1 MRAKLIFL
9 IFLAF
14 NLSLFSQNDF
24 KIGGEFR
31 VRSEL
36 DGRDFLNKTYPQSFT
51 ASRLRLN
58 IEKTI
63 FDDVTIFV
71 QLQDSRV
78 FGQEKGT
85 LVNIQNIDLHQ
96 GYVKVK
102 NLFDLPIFLQVGRFK
117 LNYGNFKLLGPND
130 WHNVGRSHDGLIL
143 GYEGK
148 SFQIDGFLTVHNNF
162 LNFRAGAADD
172 LRNYD
177 YTNPPS
183 DTGFNI
189 YGLYSTFKLDD
200 KNRFDVYGLFE
211 WDRRRPNGKDKNMER
226 LTIGSDYTLSL
237 SPFNF
242 FLQAVYQMG
251 SLFYSPLSKSL
262 DISSFLIFGS
272 VAYSFGDFKVSI
284 NADITSGGNIQKDNK
299 YKLFDNPYSTKHNFQ
314 GYMDFFTKL
323 SDLSFP
329 TGTFGLQDY
338 FFRANYVPKESKFSS
353 ELTVHYFLPFEKI
366 LYPVS
371 VNPYNDASVYGTE
384 LDLVLYY
391 NLFKSLKL
399 EWGSGVF
406 LPDKGMKYIYYGLLK
421 RGTIDKYDPAFWTYL
436 QLNLLF

>member
-1 MRAKLIFL
+1 MKTQLVFL
-9 IFLAF
+9 LVLAL

-51 ASRLRLN
+51 ASRLRFN

-63 FDDVTIFV
+63 LDDVTIFV
-71 QLQDSRV
+71 QFQDSRV

-85 LVNIQNIDLHQ
+85 LVSLQNIDLHQ

-102 NLFDLPIFLQVGRFK
+102 NLFELPINLQVGRFK
-117 LNYGNFKLLGPND
+117 IFYGNKKLFGPND
-130 WHNVGRSHDGLIL
+130 WHNVGRSHDGFRLNF
-143 GYEGK
+143 ESK

-162 LNFRAGAADD
+162 LNYRAGAADN
-172 LRNYD
+172 LQNYN
-177 YTNPPS
+177 YSNPPS

-200 KNRFDVYGLFE
+200 KNQLDFYGYFE
-211 WDRRRPNGKDKNMER
+211 WDRRRPNGKDKNIER
-226 LTIGSDYTLSL
+226 TTLGLGYTLAVT
-237 SPFNF
+237 PFNF
-242 FLQAVYQMG
+242 FIQTAYQTG
-251 SLFYSPLSKSL
+251 SLYYSPLSKSL
-262 DISSFLIFGS
+262 DISSFLFFSS
-272 VAYSFGDFKVSI
+272 VAYSFADFKISL
-284 NADITSGGNIQKDNK
+284 NADITSGGNLEKDNK

-323 SDLSFP
+323 SDINFP
-329 TGTFGLQDY
+329 TGIFGLQDY
-338 FFRANYVPKESKFSS
+338 FFRINYFPKESKFSS

-366 LYPVS
+366 LYPKS

-384 LDLVLYY
+384 FNMILSY
-391 NLFKSLKL
+391 NLFKSVKFD
-399 EWGSGVF
+399 WGSGVF
-406 LPDKGMKYIYYGLLK
+406 LPEKGMKYIYYNLSQ
-421 RGTIDKYDPAFWTYL
+421 RRTIDKYDPAFWSYL
-436 QLNLLF
+436 QLNVLF